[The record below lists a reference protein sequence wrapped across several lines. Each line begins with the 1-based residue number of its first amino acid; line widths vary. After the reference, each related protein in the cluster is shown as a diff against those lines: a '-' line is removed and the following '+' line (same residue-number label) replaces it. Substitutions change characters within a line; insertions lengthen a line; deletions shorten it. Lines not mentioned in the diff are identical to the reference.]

1 MDIQDDFEDDVMT
14 NTTASIK
21 EFEKMVMQS
30 IIFNEEF
37 ATNTIDHIQPE
48 FFEDQAYIHIFSTIK
63 TFYKN
68 NINNQYSIPK
78 IDILKVIIKQDKN
91 ILKIYNNDLTD
102 IFKNINDLYTYHQL
116 DDKWIIEN
124 TQTWLKRN
132 KITSTMFE
140 IFDKLQNSKTK
151 LEKTNSVDE
160 LLPRLEESINIDL
173 SPPKIFDVSD
183 FSNVEKIIKKLSL
196 GVDLVRPN
204 IKTII
209 DVAGENLQ
217 RGMVNIVVGATG
229 SGKSIHLETIY
240 KSVIDNGFNAL
251 YVSYELN
258 EDIFF
263 QRYMANIYNTNIG
276 SFRDKSMESGDN
288 FNAILR
294 KKHDE
299 IYKNRRGQGFY
310 LRANDL
316 TASVREVSIYLKNLQ
331 KIKNIKIDCVIFD
344 YLGKMK
350 PSYTTNRNARSDEN
364 LVAVANEMEDF
375 ASSNNLLVWTA
386 MQLKPDSKQNEYLT
400 DSDIASSKYILQ
412 PMSFGYAFQQK
423 DGLHKC
429 FTLKCRNGELKPVF
443 VLGVDYKYQ
452 RIYDIDQSNLDMQ
465 VEDVNI
471 LKAINQ
477 RDESKKDLKTKIN
490 VVKTPMKPFN
500 LKF

>member
-1 MDIQDDFEDDVMT
+1 MDIQDDFEGDVMT
-14 NTTASIK
+14 NTTASLK

-102 IFKNINDLYTYHQL
+102 IFKNINDLYTYQQL
-116 DDKWIIEN
+116 DEKWIIEN

-160 LLPRLEESINIDL
+160 LLPILEESINIDL

-183 FSNVEKIIKKLSL
+183 FSNVEKIVKKLSL
-196 GVDLVRPN
+196 GVDLVKPS
-204 IKTII
+204 IKTIV

-258 EDIFF
+258 QDIFF

-276 SFRDKSMESGDN
+276 SFRDKSMESADN
-288 FNAILR
+288 FNTMLR

-299 IYKNRRGQGFY
+299 IYKNRRGQGFF

-316 TASVREVSIYLKNLQ
+316 TASVKEVSIYLKNLQ

-350 PSYTTNRNARSDEN
+350 PSYVTNRNARSDEN

-490 VVKTPMKPFN
+490 VVKTPMKAFN